1 MYHLIVNGFSRFPR
15 LRQRAHGESDWSAE
29 DAYSMAPDP
38 TSNFLESRVCYAPVL
53 FFFFFRAFDYKHCPL
68 SPRVIFTSVV
78 KQHSVNRPTMLISDN
93 KTGMR

>member
-15 LRQRAHGESDWSAE
+15 LRQRARGESDWSAE

-53 FFFFFRAFDYKHCPL
+53 FFFSFGLLIINTVRYHHVSFLLVL
-68 SPRVIFTSVV
+68 SNSTRLTAQPC
-78 KQHSVNRPTMLISDN
+78 
-93 KTGMR
+93 